1 MPKRTNSPR
10 ATNPFLAKLSG
21 GTRTSLGRTNTVVAE
36 VLAAPKKFSALLACL
51 AEADD
56 EATDA
61 SDSRHAQATAVRRM
75 RAADAVEKIS
85 RQRPEWLA
93 PHKLEFLGLAGGTD
107 QIEVRWHMAQILPR
121 LPLTPR
127 ERTVAIDI
135 LFDYLNDRS
144 SIVKTHAMQA
154 LADFAATDPALKSKI
169 LPLLE
174 ELTQIGTAAM
184 RARGRKLLAHLNR
197 PAPNRYDIHRSKSP
211 KSP

>member
-1 MPKRTNSPR
+1 MRK
-10 ATNPFLAKLSG
+10 LASVQ
-21 GTRTSLGRTNTVVAE
+21 TVN
-36 VLAAPKKFSALLACL
+36 
-51 AEADD
+51 
-56 EATDA
+56 
-61 SDSRHAQATAVRRM
+61 AVEPIPN
-75 RAADAVEKIS
+75 ADAIEKIS
-85 RQRPEWLA
+85 RERPGWLA

-127 ERTVAIDI
+127 ERAVAIDI
-135 LFDYLNDRS
+135 LFDYLQDRS

-154 LADFAATDPALKSKI
+154 LADFAARDPQLKTKI

-197 PAPNRYDIHRSKSP
+197 PAPNRYDIHRLKSP
-211 KSP
+211 KLP

>member
-1 MPKRTNSPR
+1 MPKRTTSPR

-21 GTRTSLGRTNTVVAE
+21 GTRTSLGRTNAIVAE
-36 VLAAPKKFSALLACL
+36 VLAAPKKLPALIACL

-56 EATDA
+56 EAADA
-61 SDSRHAQATAVRRM
+61 SNARHAQAAAVLRM
-75 RAADAVEKIS
+75 RAADAIEKIS
-85 RQRPEWLA
+85 RPRSEWLA

-121 LPLTPR
+121 LPLTHR

-135 LFDYLNDRS
+135 LFDYLQDRS
-144 SIVKTHAMQA
+144 SIVKTHAMQG
-154 LADFAATDPALKSKI
+154 LADFAARDPQLKSKI
-169 LPLLE
+169 VPLLE

-197 PAPNRYDIHRSKSP
+197 PAPNRYDIHRLKSP
-211 KSP
+211 R

>member
-1 MPKRTNSPR
+1 MPKRTHSLTSPG
-10 ATNPFLAKLSG
+10 AENPFVATLSG
-21 GTRTSLGRTNTVVAE
+21 GTRTSLGRTDVVVSE
-36 VLAAPKKFSALLACL
+36 VLKAPRKFSVLLACL
-51 AEADD
+51 AEAAD
-56 EATDA
+56 ENSSPTNRLLLMRA
-61 SDSRHAQATAVRRM
+61 SDALEKVSRAQ
-75 RAADAVEKIS
+75 
-85 RQRPEWLA
+85 PGWLA
-93 PHKLEFLGLAGGTD
+93 PHKLELLALAGSTD

-127 ERTVAIDI
+127 ERAVAIDI

-154 LADFAATDPALKSKI
+154 LADFAAQDPSLKKKI

-184 RARGRKLLAHLNR
+184 RARSRKLLAHLNR
-197 PAPNRYDIHRSKSP
+197 PTPNRYDIHRLKSP